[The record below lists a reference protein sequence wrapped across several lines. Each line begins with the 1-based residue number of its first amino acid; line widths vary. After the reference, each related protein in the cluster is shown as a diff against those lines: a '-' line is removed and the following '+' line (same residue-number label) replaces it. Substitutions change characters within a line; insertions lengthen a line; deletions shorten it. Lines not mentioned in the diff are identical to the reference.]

1 MDTGGVKLLAVVGVV
16 VAVVLVLDRLAQAAE
31 QRGWRGSGRRGSMG
45 LGVMTE
51 LQQLLQP
58 ANRHVAEEQQRRRL
72 QVDGVDSAA
81 PMLEL
86 NLDQGT
92 ATFRSTPGAAFEAD
106 PGRRLSRTA
115 RPSRPG
121 TRIPGA
127 S

>member
-1 MDTGGVKLLAVVGVV
+1 MDTGGVRFLAVVGVV

-31 QRGWRGSGRRGSMG
+31 QRGWLYWRASGRRGSMG

-86 NLDQGT
+86 NLDEGT
-92 ATFRSTPGAAFEAD
+92 ATFRSTQ
-106 PGRRLSRTA
+106 GRRSR
-115 RPSRPG
+115 
-121 TRIPGA
+121 RIPGA
-127 S
+127 G